1 MLIKEFYVIPENEI
15 DELFID
21 EEMSFLID
29 VSIKNRS
36 SINSVED
43 YKKLIENKYN
53 AWTERTISY
62 G

>member
-29 VSIKNRS
+29 ISIKNRNAID
-36 SINSVED
+36 SIEE

-53 AWTERTISY
+53 AWAERTISY